1 MVHMKV
7 DDIEI
12 LKLIG
17 NTPLYKL
24 KTETGGAGVWIK
36 LEGGNPGGSIK
47 DRAVWGMLKRAE
59 LNGDLK
65 SDTVLVEPTSGN
77 TGIGLALLGR
87 AMGLRVVL
95 TMPESMSVER
105 RTILSS
111 FGAELIL
118 TPAKDGMQGSV
129 NAACEFLSKEKKAL
143 MLDQFSNEGN
153 PWAHEMTTGPEI
165 LRQIPKD
172 KKIAAFGAGFGTGG
186 TVSGVGKVLR
196 SEFPDIRII
205 AVEPLSSPIVTEG
218 RSGPHKI
225 QGIGA
230 NFVPKNLDRSTVT
243 RIERVSDEDALAT
256 ARWLASEEGLFSGI
270 SAGANVWAALQEA
283 KKLPEESIVVT
294 VQPDRGDKYLS
305 IFSA

>member
-1 MVHMKV
+1 MKV
-7 DDIEI
+7 DDIKV
-12 LKLIG
+12 LSLIG

-24 KTETGGAGVWIK
+24 RAETGGAGVWIK
-36 LEGGNPGGSIK
+36 LEGSNPGGSIK
-47 DRAVWGMLKRAE
+47 DRAVWGMLKMAE
-59 LNGDLK
+59 LKGDLK

-118 TPAKDGMQGSV
+118 TPAKEGMQGSV

-172 KKIAAFGAGFGTGG
+172 KKIAAFVAGFGTGG

-196 SEFPDIRII
+196 SEFPDVRII

-230 NFVPKNLDRSTVT
+230 NFVPKNLNRSTVA
-243 RIERVSDEDALAT
+243 RFERVSDEDALAT
-256 ARWLASEEGLFSGI
+256 ARWLAAEEGLFSGI
-270 SAGANVWAALQEA
+270 STGANVWAALQEA
-283 KKLPEESIVVT
+283 KKLSEDSIVVT

>member
-1 MVHMKV
+1 MRV

-24 KTETGGAGVWIK
+24 KTETGGAEVWIK
-36 LEGGNPGGSIK
+36 LEGSNPGGSIK
-47 DRAVWGMLKRAE
+47 DRAVWGMLKNAE
-59 LNGDLK
+59 LKGLLK

-118 TPAKDGMQGSV
+118 TPASKGMQGAV
-129 NAACEFLSKEKKAL
+129 DAASEFLSGDQNAL

-153 PWAHEMTTGPEI
+153 PWAHEITTGPEI
-165 LRQIPKD
+165 LSQIPEGRS
-172 KKIAAFGAGFGTGG
+172 IRAFVAGFGTGG
-186 TVSGVGKVLR
+186 TITGVGKVLKGK
-196 SEFPDIRII
+196 FPDVRVI
-205 AVEPLSSPIVTEG
+205 AVEPLSSPLLTEG
-218 RSGPHKI
+218 RAGSHRI

-230 NFVPKNLDRSTVT
+230 NFVPKNLDRSVVT
-243 RIERVSDEDALAT
+243 AYERASDEDALRT
-256 ARWLASEEGLFSGI
+256 AKWLASEEGLFSGI
-270 SAGANVWAALQEA
+270 STGANVWAALQEA
-283 KKLPEESIVVT
+283 KKLPKESIVVT